1 MTREELKQTD
11 SECIAH
17 TYRRFD
23 AVLAQGKNAT
33 AVDQSG
39 RLLIDFTSGIGV
51 NSLGWGDERWA
62 KAVAEQAA
70 RLAHASNLYYTE
82 PCVRLARMLCERT
95 GCGKVFFANSG
106 AEANE
111 GAIKAARKYSR
122 DHHGPGRHQII
133 TLINSFHG
141 RTVTTLSATG
151 QDSFHRTFGPF
162 TEGFA
167 YVPAAA

>member
-1 MTREELKQTD
+1 M
-11 SECIAH
+11 
-17 TYRRFD
+17 
-23 AVLAQGKNAT
+23 
-33 AVDQSG
+33 
-39 RLLIDFTSGIGV
+39 
-51 NSLGWGDERWA
+51 
-62 KAVAEQAA
+62 AEQAA

-95 GCGKVFFANSG
+95 GCGKVFFENSG
-106 AEANE
+106 EEANE
-111 GAIKAARKYSR
+111 GAVKAARKYSR